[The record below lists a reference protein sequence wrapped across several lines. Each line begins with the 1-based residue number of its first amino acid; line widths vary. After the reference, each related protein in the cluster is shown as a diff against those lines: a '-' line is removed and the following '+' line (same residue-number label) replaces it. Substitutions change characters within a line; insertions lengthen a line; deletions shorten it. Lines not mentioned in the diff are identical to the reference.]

1 MLKHIETHKSDI
13 SKTED
18 VYNEKGELLFT
29 VQYTAT
35 INDPESKYIID
46 YVRAHGELGADCPLE
61 AYKKLCE
68 ESRMSK
74 IEKTQEYSKKER
86 ETDPK
91 WQECKKAAR
100 VLLRQG
106 LRSQVKTLLRD
117 YNQSRSLAKG

>member
-35 INDPESKYIID
+35 VNDPELKYTID
-46 YVRAHGELGADCPLE
+46 YVRAHGELGSECPLE
-61 AYKKLCE
+61 AYKQLCE
-68 ESRMSK
+68 EDRIPK
-74 IEKTQEYSKKER
+74 IKTQESFKKDR

-100 VLLRQG
+100 VLLKQG
-106 LRSQVKTLLRD
+106 LRSQVKALLRE
-117 YNQSRSLAKG
+117 YNKTKSLA